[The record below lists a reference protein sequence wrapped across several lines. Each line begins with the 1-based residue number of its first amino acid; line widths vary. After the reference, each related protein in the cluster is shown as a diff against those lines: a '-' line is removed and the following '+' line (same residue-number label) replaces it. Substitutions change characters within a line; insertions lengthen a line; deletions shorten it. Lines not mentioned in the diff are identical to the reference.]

1 MRKWFIHFEISEL
14 GQAKTMSV
22 VVAMERV
29 SVVVAMKRE
38 AVSDCFIHDIIR
50 VMLHQEDDQ

>member
-22 VVAMERV
+22 VVAMER
-29 SVVVAMKRE
+29 E
-38 AVSDCFIHDIIR
+38 AVSNCFIHDII
-50 VMLHQEDDQ
+50 